1 MFDHI
6 RADLAI
12 IRERDPAA
20 RGWLEIVCCYPGFQA
35 LSLHRLSHRLW
46 TCRLPLV
53 EQSLR
58 QNRSQLM
65 RMPQVHCAE
74 SYLSTDTIELL
85 RKEIGLQ
92 SPAAAS

>member
-1 MFDHI
+1 MLCD
-6 RADLAI
+6 R
-12 IRERDPAA
+12 PS
-20 RGWLEIVCCYPGFQA
+20 P
-35 LSLHRLSHRLW
+35 
-46 TCRLPLV
+46 PLV

-74 SYLSTDTIELL
+74 SYLSADTIEPL

-92 SPAAAS
+92 TPAAAS

>member
-1 MFDHI
+1 MLCD
-6 RADLAI
+6 R
-12 IRERDPAA
+12 P
-20 RGWLEIVCCYPGFQA
+20 
-35 LSLHRLSHRLW
+35 S
-46 TCRLPLV
+46 LPLV

-92 SPAAAS
+92 TPAAAS